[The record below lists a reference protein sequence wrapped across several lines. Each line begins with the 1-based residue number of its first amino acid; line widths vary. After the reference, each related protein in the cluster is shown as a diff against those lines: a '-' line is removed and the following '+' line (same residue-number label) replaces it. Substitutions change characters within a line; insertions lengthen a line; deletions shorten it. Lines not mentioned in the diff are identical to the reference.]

1 MRLQSIALATVLG
14 LSGFALA
21 EETKTPSTETKA
33 KDAPSAEKGVEKIK
47 EGAGKVGQG
56 ISKTVDATAL
66 EAKSVI
72 CPVVAETKTKIY
84 YAKDAKGYY
93 EALRMAAPD
102 KDEGTICFR
111 SEATA
116 RERGFKAVGN

>member
-1 MRLQSIALATVLG
+1 MRLISIVLASVLGFSGLALAQ
-14 LSGFALA
+14 
-21 EETKTPSTETKA
+21 ETKTPVAATPETS
-33 KDAPSAEKGVEKIK
+33 APSARQGAETIK

-56 ISKTVDATAL
+56 VSKVVNSTAL

-72 CPVVAETKTKIY
+72 CPVVAETATKVY
-84 YAKDAKGYY
+84 YAKDSKGYY
-93 EALRMAAPD
+93 EVLKFAAPD

>member
-1 MRLQSIALATVLG
+1 MRMTSIALASALCFSGIG
-14 LSGFALA
+14 LAQDAKNSAA
-21 EETKTPSTETKA
+21 VTPQAS
-33 KDAPSAEKGVEKIK
+33 APSARQGGETIK

-56 ISKTVDATAL
+56 VSKVVNSTAL

-72 CPVVAETKTKIY
+72 CPVVAETATKVY
-84 YAKDAKGYY
+84 YAKDSKGYY
-93 EALRMAAPD
+93 EVLKFAAPD

-111 SEATA
+111 SEASA